1 MAGTIWA
8 ERCFTIWIQ
17 AKNCSSFLELKTNL
31 SAISILDA
39 GSRSAESGK
48 MELANDAVWTVGTDP
63 FL

>member
-1 MAGTIWA
+1 M
-8 ERCFTIWIQ
+8 FQ
-17 AKNCSSFLELKTNL
+17 LLELKTNL